1 MVDNFRGSI
10 CFDVDGSGLAV
21 DVSRIRLFLRS
32 MLLGAETNS
41 KASAKSKFLANVATN
56 HCTSEMG
63 GSQGAESNSTEGTFL
78 PNRAIFCNSFAF
90 DDFFTSGQFSVFLT
104 LVFTNVFNLVAHVF
118 NLGDY
123 AINRPL
129 PLLVLM
135 LWLMVVVMHLDL
147 HIVALFLLLYPA
159 LRLIPTLLGVLSV
172 ASLLIFRSTDFRIF
186 CRALLRRLLVAS
198 FTWLVPTLLRV
209 FSFTFFV
216 ELFVTLLIKLCVAL
230 LMVRRLA
237 QFFILSLALCVVL
250 RLTRGA
256 VLCLTLVLVLLHAHL
271 FVMSLAVRS
280 R

>member
-21 DVSRIRLFLRS
+21 DVSRIHLFLRS

-63 GSQGAESNSTEGTFL
+63 GSQGAESNSAEGTFL
-78 PNRAIFCNSFAF
+78 PNSAIFCNSFAF

-104 LVFTNVFNLVAHVF
+104 LVFTHVF

-135 LWLMVVVMHLDL
+135 LWLMVVVMDLDL

-172 ASLLIFRSTDFRIF
+172 ASLLIFSSTDFRIF

-237 QFFILSLALCVVL
+237 QFFIL
-250 RLTRGA
+250 
-256 VLCLTLVLVLLHAHL
+256 
-271 FVMSLAVRS
+271 
-280 R
+280 